1 MSSVQFCLS
10 LDSWVFSYVLIKHR
24 KILKSQETNRPW
36 TEGQT
41 ELNKILTKKSVL
53 NEINKV
59 GLFIQGFK
67 NWRKIKRAAYQNLNN
82 LQNLLKMLTV
92 KASAEKA
99 LLLHELPSLN
109 SGDKP
114 KDAQTWKSYSSFPMF

>member
-1 MSSVQFCLS
+1 M
-10 LDSWVFSYVLIKHR
+10 
-24 KILKSQETNRPW
+24 
-36 TEGQT
+36 
-41 ELNKILTKKSVL
+41 LTKKSVL

-67 NWRKIKRAAYQNLNN
+67 DLRKIKRAAYQNLNN

-114 KDAQTWKSYSSFPMF
+114 KDAQT